1 MISYADYTCM
11 WQLKCMSP
19 GPKHAAKVWRKQWM
33 KAVNCI
39 LQNSFAIV
47 CLSLSITADAPKS
60 ADTLNTANLHT
71 NSITVNYLNGLTAVI
86 SPPFLPPLL
95 IAARGGPPLPPLP
108 RYAIGPDVR
117 DRQTSDVRQTIR
129 GGGIITQ

>member
-86 SPPFLPPLL
+86 SPPFLPPPPDCRPGRSAP
-95 IAARGGPPLPPLP
+95 AAPPSL
-108 RYAIGPDVR
+108 RYWARCTRQTDVR
-117 DRQTSDVRQTIR
+117 RQTDY
-129 GGGIITQ
+129 